1 MFCYMC
7 AVSCGVVWCG
17 VCVALCCVY
26 VLSNNITG
34 GRLSYLL
41 QMSPSQTARVLVSV
55 LDETVAAF
63 DEDTAVDSTNVGV
76 R

>member
-1 MFCYMC
+1 MFCYVC
-7 AVSCGVVWCG
+7 AVSCVVMWC
-17 VCVALCCVY
+17 VCMY
-26 VLSNNITG
+26 VLNIEG
-34 GRLSYLL
+34 HYRLSYLL

-63 DEDTAVDSTNVGV
+63 DEDTTVDSTDIGV

>member
-1 MFCYMC
+1 M
-7 AVSCGVVWCG
+7 
-17 VCVALCCVY
+17 LCCVY
-26 VLSNNITG
+26 VLSNDITG

-63 DEDTAVDSTNVGV
+63 DEDTAVDSTNIGV